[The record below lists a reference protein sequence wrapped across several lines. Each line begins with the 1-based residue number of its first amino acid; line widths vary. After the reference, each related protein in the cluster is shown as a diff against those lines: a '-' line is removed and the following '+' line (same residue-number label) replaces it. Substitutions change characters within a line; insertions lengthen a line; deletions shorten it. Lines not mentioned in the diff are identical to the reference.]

1 MLDLSESSS
10 HVQEAFVIA
19 VEQQARERL
28 ERLSALQRIRP
39 VDMTKLSQELNAEER
54 SATPSSQPAGSN
66 GLLLLAS
73 EASPVYV
80 ASVPQLQRL
89 QRHGSRGE
97 SGFPESSALTSANGH
112 AAPVV
117 ADQELELTQQLPE
130 PMLTSPNPPVP
141 TPRKSLSPPP
151 GMKGPAEVET
161 GQSHREMAVDVP
173 ESFVAV
179 AKTAPRYPPPPRP
192 QGSPRLNG
200 SAAPTGDQLERIR
213 KYQEELRLRKEEEE
227 RIAQEQEFLRSSL
240 RGSKKLRALEQNA
253 PEGILNAAFETDSFG
268 ATLPSDA
275 RLLPVSPYK
284 PPMAL
289 AMLCFN

>member
-213 KYQEELRLRKEEEE
+213 KL
-227 RIAQEQEFLRSSL
+227 SL
-240 RGSKKLRALEQNA
+240 
-253 PEGILNAAFETDSFG
+253 IHI
-268 ATLPSDA
+268 
-275 RLLPVSPYK
+275 
-284 PPMAL
+284 
-289 AMLCFN
+289 